1 MTGQDKSSPSSP
13 SSPHDRFA
21 NRVVGALVVRDGKL
35 ELPEAELLA
44 IGKTIHEA
52 ADKRTL
58 AAALI
63 ALAVRLK
70 DVPGAGPAAEHVTA
84 LAAIAL
90 GDVELNGAL
99 CRALYRR
106 PQ

>member
-1 MTGQDKSSPSSP
+1 MATVQDQLAS
-13 SSPHDRFA
+13 
-21 NRVVGALVVRDGKL
+21 RVVGALVVREGKL
-35 ELPEAELLA
+35 ELPEQELLA

-52 ADKRTL
+52 GDDAAKSTL
-58 AAALI
+58 ATALV

-70 DVPGAGPAAEHVTA
+70 EVPGAGPACEHVTA
-84 LAAIAL
+84 LAAIAM

-106 PQ
+106 PG

>member
-1 MTGQDKSSPSSP
+1 MTSSTASTASV
-13 SSPHDRFA
+13 HDQFA
-21 NRVVGALVVRDGKL
+21 GRVLGALVVREGKL

-52 ADKRTL
+52 GDKNTL
-58 AAALI
+58 AATLV
-63 ALAVRLK
+63 ALAIRLK
-70 DVPGAGPAAEHVTA
+70 EVPGAGPACEHVTA
-84 LAAIAL
+84 LAAIAM

-106 PQ
+106 PQGAH

>member
-1 MTGQDKSSPSSP
+1 MTT
-13 SSPHDRFA
+13 PHDQLA
-21 NRVVGALVVRDGKL
+21 NRVVGALVVKEGKL
-35 ELPEAELLA
+35 ELPEQELMA

-52 ADKRTL
+52 GDEATKHTL
-58 AAALI
+58 ATALV

-70 DVPGAGPAAEHVTA
+70 EVPGAGPACEHVTA
-84 LAAIAL
+84 LAAIAM

-106 PQ
+106 G

>member
-1 MTGQDKSSPSSP
+1 MSAA
-13 SSPHDRFA
+13 HDQLA
-21 NRVVGALVVRDGKL
+21 NRVVGALVVREGKL
-35 ELPEAELLA
+35 ELPEPELMA

-52 ADKRTL
+52 GSDADKHTL
-58 AAALI
+58 ATALV

-70 DVPGAGPAAEHVTA
+70 EVPGAGPAAEHVTA
-84 LAAIAL
+84 LAAIAM

-106 PQ
+106 A